1 MRLPTPIEVRNQIE
15 LVRLVDAF
23 IEEVDQMELMKDPS
37 IRNPPSKHQRI
48 IKEMYDLIQGFK
60 HNVNVLKDEGSTDK

>member
-1 MRLPTPIEVRNQIE
+1 MSLDT
-15 LVRLVDAF
+15 LVDTF
-23 IEEVDQMELMKDPS
+23 IKEVNKMELMKDPS

-48 IKEMYDLIQGFK
+48 IKELHDLVKGFE

>member
-1 MRLPTPIEVRNQIE
+1 MSLEK
-15 LVRLVDAF
+15 LVNAF

-60 HNVNVLKDEGSTDK
+60 HNVNVLKDEGV